1 MASILRAPVLIVGG
15 GGHAQ
20 VVAEAA
26 LTDREVV
33 GFLDDDA
40 EATMPMLGA
49 ARLGAIRDFSPDLA
63 PLFVVGLGDNALRQ
77 RTHEACCAAGGS
89 DAQPVDI
96 LHPSASISATSQW
109 FGGAFAGPGSVVHT
123 GAVIGRGAIVN
134 SGAVVE
140 HDCRIGEFAHIAPG
154 AVLGGNVQVGA
165 LALVGLGARVLPGV
179 RIGAAAVVGAGAV
192 VVTDVPEATTV
203 VGVPARS

>member
-1 MASILRAPVLIVGG
+1 MASILRAPVLILGG

-40 EATMPMLGA
+40 QATMPRLGV
-49 ARLGAIRDFSPDLA
+49 ARLGALRDFSTALA

-77 RTHEACCAAGGS
+77 RVHEACCAAGGG

-96 LHPSASISATSQW
+96 LHPAASISATSQW

-123 GAVIGRGAIVN
+123 GAVIGRGTIVN

-140 HDCRIGEFAHIAPG
+140 HDCRIGEFAHIAPRGG
-154 AVLGGNVQVGA
+154 AGRQGPGGS
-165 LALVGLGARVLPGV
+165 LGAGRPGSPS
-179 RIGAAAVVGAGAV
+179 AARRADRGGRGRRRGGRRGQGCA
-192 VVTDVPEATTV
+192 
-203 VGVPARS
+203 